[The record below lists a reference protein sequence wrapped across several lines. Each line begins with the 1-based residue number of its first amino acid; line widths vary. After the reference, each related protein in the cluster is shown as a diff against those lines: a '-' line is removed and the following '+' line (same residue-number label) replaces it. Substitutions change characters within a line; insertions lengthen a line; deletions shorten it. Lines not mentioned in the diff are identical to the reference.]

1 MRRQTLPAV
10 EAEEECFNNF
20 CEEEQNYPGNEVL
33 SALTQHPAMSDGLFQ
48 QLFDT
53 QCKDEIQ
60 TRIFNIDEEQLCYGR
75 PNVIFPKKAKNL
87 NDEWVWVVNIDNY
100 TQSVEVEECDN
111 ATLSEDFG
119 RDRHDERDF
128 GVCLYS
134 GAGGNDPDLTVCR
147 QLYTEHK
154 LLSLTADGQ
163 LEVDSFKLPSA
174 CACFVREDFML
185 EFRDAMKDSEGAKVV
200 QVDTEGST
208 ELPHQ
213 VEKGTD
219 GSFVFS
225 GK

>member
-1 MRRQTLPAV
+1 M
-10 EAEEECFNNF
+10 C
-20 CEEEQNYPGNEVL
+20 
-33 SALTQHPAMSDGLFQ
+33 Q

-200 QVDTEGST
+200 EVDTEGST